1 MATPKKM
8 RAHFNSQI
16 RKFPDLLR
24 LYFVAMCA
32 SILRCQ
38 RLSTDGKLK
47 YCATHTIVDFILKI
61 RCTNSGE
68 RLTDNQ
74 KHPHFA

>member
-1 MATPKKM
+1 MLLILQYLYKNSKEKRNSSVKVMAMAKKM
-8 RAHFNSQI
+8 RAHFSSQI

-32 SILRCQ
+32 SLSRCQ

-47 YCATHTIVDFILKI
+47 
-61 RCTNSGE
+61 
-68 RLTDNQ
+68 
-74 KHPHFA
+74 